1 MSNKIL
7 PIAPA
12 MANLTKRPI
21 VIQDLIAHATY
32 ISLDNLDAGDRF
44 LYAAEA
50 TFQRLAELPAIGKL
64 SSFSNPKLAQVR
76 QFPIKGF
83 NKYIIFYQIHPETV
97 EILRVL
103 QGSQNLEF
111 ILEQEPSP

>member
-1 MSNKIL
+1 
-7 PIAPA
+7 

-50 TFQRLAELPAIGKL
+50 TFQRIAELPAIGKL
-64 SSFSNPKLAQVR
+64 SGFMTPTLTQVR
-76 QFPIKGF
+76 QYPVKGF
-83 NKYIIFYQIHPETV
+83 NRYIIFYQIQPDTV
-97 EILRVL
+97 EIIWVL
-103 QGSQNLEF
+103 HGAQNLEF

>member
-1 MSNKIL
+1 
-7 PIAPA
+7 

-32 ISLDNLDAGDRF
+32 VSLNNLDAGDRF

-50 TFQRLAELPAIGKL
+50 TFQRIAEFPGIGRL
-64 SSFSNPKLAQVR
+64 SGFSNPTLAQVR
-76 QFPIKGF
+76 QYPIKDF
-83 NKYIIFYQIHPETV
+83 RKYIIFYQIYSETV
-97 EILRVL
+97 EIIRVL
-103 QGSQNLEF
+103 HGAQNLEF